1 MSPRL
6 VSAAL
11 CAATLSLAGGADA
24 TCERTLYL
32 TFDTG
37 NMRHAE
43 LIATTLARYNAKAT
57 FFVANEKTIN
67 GDHALDDA
75 WAPYWKARVAEGH
88 AFGSHTWRHGSFR
101 RDEDERIDYRLA
113 DGKIDRLDET
123 ALCAEIK
130 RPDARFR
137 ELTGR
142 SLDPLWRAPGGR
154 TTPLTLA
161 AANRCGYRH
170 VGWAAAGFLGDELPS
185 DRYPNAT
192 LVDQALRKLR
202 DGDVVMA
209 HLGIWS
215 RQDPFAPALDQ
226 LLAGLAAR
234 GFCFAAPAPAD
245 GKRPR

>member
-1 MSPRL
+1 M
-6 VSAAL
+6 
-11 CAATLSLAGGADA
+11 ADA
-24 TCERTLYL
+24 ACERTLYL

-43 LIATTLARYNAKAT
+43 LIAATLARHGAKAT
-57 FFVANEKTIN
+57 FFVANEKTVN

-101 RDEDERIDYRLA
+101 RDEGGRTDYRLA

-123 ALCAEIK
+123 ALCTEIR

-161 AANRCGYRH
+161 AANRCGYHH

-226 LLAGLAAR
+226 LLAGLTAR